1 MIAEKIGSYHLIA
14 QGFRNVNVAD
24 PEKTLND
31 LREAFPLVDIQLLRA
46 DRVAGK
52 EHLFFAARN
61 AVDSF
66 EGKGRR
72 AKHLSMEFL
81 LFASG
86 EHQIVEAIKLLGVTT
101 STSQLVSI
109 GLSKPEPD
117 SRELLT
123 RIEQKVG
130 GQPDDSVFDFRN
142 SKKAPALKRAY
153 KITEKELR
161 SAQVSGEPEVMVL
174 KRLVLERSALL
185 VLEN

>member
-1 MIAEKIGSYHLIA
+1 MIAERIGSHYLIA

-31 LREAFPLVDIQLLRA
+31 LRETFPLVDIQLLRA

-52 EHLFFAARN
+52 EHVLFAAKN
-61 AVDSF
+61 AIDSF

-86 EHQIVEAIKLLGVTT
+86 EHQIVEAIKLLGVTP
-101 STSQLVSI
+101 STSEVVALV
-109 GLSKPEPD
+109 LSGPEPE
-117 SRELLT
+117 SRGLLT
-123 RIEQKVG
+123 RIERKVG

-142 SKKAPALKRAY
+142 PKKASNLKRAY

-161 SAQVSGEPEVMVL
+161 SAQVSGESEVMVL
-174 KRLVLERSALL
+174 KRLVLERSAIL